1 MVARM
6 VHIKKTQR
14 VTINGIQST
23 YYNQAKYIYRQKEV
37 YPMGCITQINI
48 DPIE

>member
-1 MVARM
+1 MVNINK
-6 VHIKKTQR
+6 HQR

-37 YPMGCITQINI
+37 YPMGCITQINNY
-48 DPIE
+48 PIE